1 LKKLLYI
8 GSLVLGLSACAVNNI
23 AIDDAY
29 HWEDRAAVP
38 AEPTVQTQDTLPKAK
53 PLLEVVSAQDTTI
66 TVRINR

>member
-1 LKKLLYI
+1 M
-8 GSLVLGLSACAVNNI
+8 NNI